1 MAHMKLID
9 MKTKCRMCG
18 KELIADD
25 KDDDFVSFYCMKC
38 GVYTTRP
45 VDYTRGEEGLSSDS
59 NCAGASISPIHQHLY
74 TQFAFAS
81 RRRSGNRYSSANP
94 RAPVV

>member
-1 MAHMKLID
+1 MKLID

-18 KELIADD
+18 KVLIADD

-45 VDYTRGEEGLSSDS
+45 VEEFKDE
-59 NCAGASISPIHQHLY
+59 PK
-74 TQFAFAS
+74 
-81 RRRSGNRYSSANP
+81 P
-94 RAPVV
+94 EPPAPAKPEEKKV

>member
-1 MAHMKLID
+1 MVHMKLID
-9 MKTKCRMCG
+9 MKTKCRICG

-45 VDYTRGEEGLSSDS
+45 VEEFKEE
-59 NCAGASISPIHQHLY
+59 PK
-74 TQFAFAS
+74 
-81 RRRSGNRYSSANP
+81 P
-94 RAPVV
+94 APAAPAKPEEKKV